1 MTEGDRHG
9 IAGDDLDVQLDAEI
23 TADPNS
29 GWACVVVP
37 DSKRRFGT
45 GTAVKVVGTIDHH
58 PFEATMLPIGGGEH
72 MVPIKAA
79 IRKAIGKG
87 VGDQVHLVITR
98 RRA

>member
-1 MTEGDRHG
+1 MPEIDRHD
-9 IAGDDLDVQLDAEI
+9 IAGDDTDVQVEAEI
-23 TADPNS
+23 VADPNS

-45 GTAVKVVGTIDHH
+45 GRAMKVAGTIDHH
-58 PFEATMLPIGGGEH
+58 PLEATMLPIGDGKH

-87 VGDQVHLVITR
+87 IGDQVHLVIAER
-98 RRA
+98 RT